1 MFYTQPSR
9 LDCQKYVRKRK
20 GAVKMRMTVF
30 KILVYRYVTKMY
42 KNCVSIQVAH
52 RTQNG
57 YKTRDQK
64 CICLVLKRI
73 KGPQVH

>member
-20 GAVKMRMTVF
+20 GAVQMRMTVF
-30 KILVYRYVTKMY
+30 KILVYRNVTKMY
-42 KNCVSIQVAH
+42 KNCESFSIQVAH

-57 YKTRDQK
+57 YKTRDQNAFASS
-64 CICLVLKRI
+64 
-73 KGPQVH
+73 